1 MLIIFIFIFIAAVI
15 LFLDILGKIIFG
27 IDIKPIKRKQR
38 IIETVDRGNNKYYII
53 QQKTLYG
60 WFNAYERK
68 TDFYSGS
75 ERYILKFV
83 SYNQATNKLENFI
96 KEKTESNL
104 KKYNKK
110 VMTTRVVAVTE
121 KQK

>member
-1 MLIIFIFIFIAAVI
+1 MLIAILCVCLFIC
-15 LFLDILGKIIFG
+15 LDYLGKIIFG
-27 IDIKPIKRKQR
+27 DDIKPIKRKQR

-60 WFNAYERK
+60 WFNAYETK

-83 SYNQATNKLENFI
+83 SYNQAKNKLENFI
-96 KEKTESNL
+96 KEKTHSNL

-121 KQK
+121 KKK